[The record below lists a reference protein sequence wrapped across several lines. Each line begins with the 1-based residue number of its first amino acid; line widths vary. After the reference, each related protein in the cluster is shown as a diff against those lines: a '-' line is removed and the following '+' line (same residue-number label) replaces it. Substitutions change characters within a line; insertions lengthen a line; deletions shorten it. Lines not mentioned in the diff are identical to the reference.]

1 MPYYPQGQ
9 KEPPKKPPLKE
20 QPLFRLILLCVS
32 ALLVSYGAFRLIGYG
47 ADWVTSRN
55 TSQELRE
62 IAAST
67 EPAASEPAV
76 APAPPPET
84 AIPPAANP
92 TPELTPEP
100 APVPAAA
107 AAETAVPAE
116 YLPAVEYPG
125 EMNVVSRIRDLRKK
139 SEYIMGWLTMDDL
152 DEPVAFKDNEFF
164 LNHDAKGNR
173 NGNGALFMDEDTRL
187 MTRPYTI
194 LVYGHN
200 MKTGA
205 MFGNLHRYEQTAYC
219 NRHRILRFDTL
230 YEEGQYAIFAVATI
244 RLTPGTAGYV
254 SLTELRSDRRET
266 RRKALNALMSV
277 SVYSNILDVNEED
290 QLLLL
295 VTCVGDDDQRLIVAA
310 RRLRENESPDNLI
323 MKSGGNLS

>member
-1 MPYYPQGQ
+1 MPYYPQGP

-20 QPLFRLILLCVS
+20 QPLFRLILLCLS
-32 ALLVSYGAFRLIGYG
+32 ALLVSYGAFRLLGYG

-62 IAAST
+62 IAAAT
-67 EPAASEPAV
+67 EPSST
-76 APAPPPET
+76 APPPEAAAPPT
-84 AIPPAANP
+84 A
-92 TPELTPEP
+92 EP
-100 APVPAAA
+100 APEPTAFYATA

-125 EMNVVSRIRDLRKK
+125 GMNIVPRIRDLRKK

-152 DEPVAFKDNEFF
+152 DEPVAFKDNDFF
-164 LNHDAKGNR
+164 LNHDVKGNR

-187 MTRPYTI
+187 ITRPYTI
-194 LVYGHN
+194 LIYGHN

-205 MFGNLHRYEQTAYC
+205 MFGNLHRYEQTVYC

-254 SLTELRSDRRET
+254 SLTDLRSDRRET
-266 RRKALNALMSV
+266 RRKALTALTSV
-277 SVYSNILDVNEED
+277 SVYNNILDVNEED

-310 RRLRENESPDNLI
+310 CRLRENESPDNLI
-323 MKSGGNLS
+323 LKNGGNLS

>member
-1 MPYYPQGQ
+1 MPYYPQGP
-9 KEPPKKPPLKE
+9 KEPPRKPPLKE

-32 ALLVSYGAFRLIGYG
+32 ALLVSYGAFRLLGYG

-62 IAAST
+62 IAAAT
-67 EPAASEPAV
+67 EPSST
-76 APAPPPET
+76 APPPET
-84 AIPPAANP
+84 AVPPAVNP
-92 TPELTPEP
+92 TPEPTPEP

-125 EMNVVSRIRDLRKK
+125 GMNIVPRIRDLRKK

-152 DEPVAFKDNEFF
+152 DEPVAFKDNDFF
-164 LNHDAKGNR
+164 LNHDVKGNR

-187 MTRPYTI
+187 ITRPYTI
-194 LVYGHN
+194 LIYGHN

-244 RLTPGTAGYV
+244 RLTPGTAGYL
-254 SLTELRSDRRET
+254 SLSDLQST
-266 RRKALNALMSV
+266 RRKARQKALNTLSAL

-295 VTCVGDDDQRLIVAA
+295 ITCVGDDNQRLVVAA
-310 RRLRENESPDNLI
+310 RRLRENESPDRLT
-323 MKSGGNLS
+323 MRTRSGF

>member
-1 MPYYPQGQ
+1 MPYYPQGP

-20 QPLFRLILLCVS
+20 QPLFRLVLLCLS
-32 ALLVSYGAFRLIGYG
+32 ALLVSYGAFRLIGYA
-47 ADWVTSRN
+47 ADWVSSRN

-62 IAAST
+62 IAAAAEPVAT
-67 EPAASEPAV
+67 EPIITPASI
-76 APAPPPET
+76 PET
-84 AIPPAANP
+84 AVPPAANP
-92 TPELTPEP
+92 TLEPTLEP
-100 APVPAAA
+100 APIPAAA
-107 AAETAVPAE
+107 AAETTVPAE
-116 YLPAVEYPG
+116 YLPTVEYPG
-125 EMNVVSRIRDLRKK
+125 GINVISRIRDLRKK

-152 DEPVAFKDNEFF
+152 DEPVAFKDNDFF
-164 LNHDAKGNR
+164 LNHDVKGNR

-187 MTRPYTI
+187 ITRPYTI
-194 LVYGHN
+194 LIYGHN

-219 NRHRILRFDTL
+219 NRHRILCFDTL

-254 SLTELRSDRRET
+254 SLTDLRSDRRET
-266 RRKALNALMSV
+266 RKKALDALTSV
-277 SVYSNILDVNEED
+277 SVYSSILDVSEED

-323 MKSGGNLS
+323 LRNGGNPS

>member
-1 MPYYPQGQ
+1 MPYYPQGP

-20 QPLFRLILLCVS
+20 QPLFRLVLLCLSV
-32 ALLVSYGAFRLIGYG
+32 LLVCYGAFRLIGYG
-47 ADWVTSRN
+47 ADWITSRN
-55 TSQELRE
+55 TSRELRE
-62 IAAST
+62 IAAAT
-67 EPAASEPAV
+67 EPVAAEPV
-76 APAPPPET
+76 VTPVLPPET
-84 AIPPAANP
+84 AAPPTA
-92 TPELTPEP
+92 EP
-100 APVPAAA
+100 APEPTAFYATT

-125 EMNVVSRIRDLRKK
+125 GMNIVPRIRDLRKK

-152 DEPVAFKDNEFF
+152 DEPVAFKDNDFF

-173 NGNGALFMDEDTRL
+173 NGNGALFMDENTRL

-254 SLTELRSDRRET
+254 SLTDLRSDRRET
-266 RRKALNALMSV
+266 RRKALNALTSV
-277 SVYSNILDVNEED
+277 SVYNNILDVNEED

-310 RRLRENESPDNLI
+310 RRLRENESPDNLVL
-323 MKSGGNLS
+323 KNGGNLS

>member
-1 MPYYPQGQ
+1 MPYYPQGP

-20 QPLFRLILLCVS
+20 QPLFRLVLLCLS
-32 ALLVSYGAFRLIGYG
+32 ALLVSYGAFRLIGYA
-47 ADWVTSRN
+47 ADWVSSRN

-62 IAAST
+62 IAAAT
-67 EPAASEPAV
+67 EPVATEPIITPASI
-76 APAPPPET
+76 PET
-84 AIPPAANP
+84 AVPPAANP
-92 TPELTPEP
+92 TPEPTLEP
-100 APVPAAA
+100 APIPAAA
-107 AAETAVPAE
+107 AAETTVPAE
-116 YLPAVEYPG
+116 YLPTVEYPG
-125 EMNVVSRIRDLRKK
+125 GINVVSRIRDLRKK

-173 NGNGALFMDEDTRL
+173 NGNGSLFMDEDTRL

-254 SLTELRSDRRET
+254 SLTDLRSDRRET
-266 RRKALNALMSV
+266 RKKALDALTSV
-277 SVYSNILDVNEED
+277 SVYSSILDVSEED

-323 MKSGGNLS
+323 LRNGGNPS